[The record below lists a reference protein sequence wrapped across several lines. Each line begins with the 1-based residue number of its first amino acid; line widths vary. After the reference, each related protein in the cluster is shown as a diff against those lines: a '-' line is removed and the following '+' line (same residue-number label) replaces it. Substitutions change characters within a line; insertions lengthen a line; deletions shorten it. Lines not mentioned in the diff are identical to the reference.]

1 MAMLSPEMQQYKR
14 YNNLYTEKASKV
26 YNYTID
32 EFEIYD
38 SQWKHESWKTW
49 CKGAGRYDET
59 KKIVERYIEE
69 CNKTP
74 ENCDLS
80 FVHLVH

>member
-1 MAMLSPEMQQYKR
+1 MLSLEMQSYVNNEKMYK
-14 YNNLYTEKASKV
+14 EKAAKV

-38 SQWKHESWKTW
+38 SQWKHKSWKTW

-59 KKIVERYIEE
+59 KKMVERYIIE
-69 CNKTP
+69 CNKSP
-74 ENCDLS
+74 NDCDLS
-80 FVHLVH
+80 FVHLI

>member
-1 MAMLSPEMQQYKR
+1 MAMLSPEMQQYLK
-14 YNNLYTEKASKV
+14 YNTLYTEKASKV

-38 SQWKHESWKTW
+38 SQWKHKSWKTW
-49 CKGAGRYDET
+49 CKGADRYDET
-59 KKIVERYIEE
+59 KKMVKRYIAE

-74 ENCDLS
+74 EQCDLS
-80 FVHLVH
+80 FVHLC

>member
-1 MAMLSPEMQQYKR
+1 MLSTEMQSYV
-14 YNNLYTEKASKV
+14 NNEKLYREKAAKV

-38 SQWKHESWKTW
+38 SQWKHKSWKTW

-59 KKIVERYIEE
+59 KKMVERYISE
-69 CNKTP
+69 CNKSP
-74 ENCDLS
+74 EDCDLS
-80 FVHLVH
+80 FVHLTDD